1 MKFNYEHVDEPLP
14 ATEINGLIKAV
25 LKKDYAYTCKQAPAP
40 TCNYCERSKCIKRDY
55 GIGGMG
61 RWCNDRDGCHH
72 LNMKLRTGH
81 QSDGTSLKCRE
92 KE

>member
-25 LKKDYAYTCKQAPAP
+25 LKKDYAYTCKQAPI
-40 TCNYCERSKCIKRDY
+40 CNYCERSKCIKRDY
-55 GIGGMG
+55 GIGGIG
-61 RWCNDRDGCHH
+61 GGATIEIDFS

-81 QSDGTSLKCRE
+81 QSDGTSKCRE